1 MRSKNF
7 IVAAG
12 LTLGAL
18 TASSACSKAQ
28 QPPAQKQP
36 PQPLQPAV
44 VTPEERQQYLDAART
59 SWNFVNSIYQ
69 PTTGFA
75 KAHRTYDYVTL
86 WDFAGAMAAHYVA
99 RDLGFIDN
107 ATYDAHIS
115 RALATLTSVDLFDRA
130 AFNRIYD
137 SKTGRMVDNAG
148 QISTLGAGWSS
159 TDMGRLLIWLRIIS
173 NRDPKYA
180 PLAAQVV
187 RRLDMNKVLK
197 DGYLTGVD
205 VNAKTG
211 SRQDFIETEMGY
223 QQYASSGFAMW
234 GARVA
239 KEALDIRANAKTANV
254 MGVRLL
260 VDNRG
265 NDRVMSEPYIMLG
278 LELGYRSPELRQ
290 QSQRVLDAQ
299 MARYQKTGIVTAVT
313 EDAMP
318 DPPYYF
324 YYYSVYHRGQPFT
337 IEGPGDKLYV
347 QNPRWVSTKAAF
359 GWNAVLPNSYT
370 QILLR
375 TVQPAQTATGWGS
388 GVYEGTYKPTGV
400 PSLNTAALIME
411 SALFKLKGTPI
422 FVDAIPTTTPL
433 FQYVAP
439 PQPKAVPTP
448 TPVKNVPVAPVKSVP
463 AKKKAPARKK

>member
-1 MRSKNF
+1 MRSKNL
-7 IVAAG
+7 IVACG
-12 LTLGAL
+12 LILGAL
-18 TASSACSKAQ
+18 SMSSACSKAQ
-28 QPPAQKQP
+28 PPAQKQP
-36 PQPLQPAV
+36 VQTAQSAV
-44 VTPEERQQYLDAART
+44 ATPEERQLYLNAART

-115 RALATLTSVDLFDRA
+115 RALATLSSVDLFDRA

-137 SKTGRMVDNAG
+137 SKTGRMVDNAST
-148 QISTLGAGWSS
+148 ISTIGAGWSS

-180 PLAAQVV
+180 SLASQIV

-197 DGYLTGVD
+197 GGYLTGVD

-223 QQYASSGFAMW
+223 QQYAASGFSMW
-234 GARVA
+234 GAKVA
-239 KEALDIRANAKTANV
+239 KEALDVRANAKVVNV
-254 MGVRLL
+254 MGVRML
-260 VDNRG
+260 VDSRG
-265 NDRVMSEPYIMLG
+265 NDRVMSEPYIMIG

-324 YYYSVYHRGQPFT
+324 YYYSVYHRGEAFT

-347 QNPRWVSTKAAF
+347 QNPRWVSSKAAF
-359 GWNAVLPNSYT
+359 GWNSVLPNTYT
-370 QILLR
+370 QLVLR

-388 GVYEGTYKPTGV
+388 GVYEGTYKPTGT

-411 SALFKLKGTPI
+411 SALYKLKGVPI
-422 FVDAIPTTTPL
+422 FTDALPTTTPL
-433 FQYVAP
+433 FAYVAA
-439 PQPKAVPTP
+439 PQPRTVVPPPPNP
-448 TPVKNVPVAPVKSVP
+448 TPVKNVPV
-463 AKKKAPARKK
+463 KKKASTKR

>member
-1 MRSKNF
+1 MRSKTLVVT
-7 IVAAG
+7 IG
-12 LTLGAL
+12 LALGAVA
-18 TASSACSKAQ
+18 TSSACSKAQ
-28 QPPAQKQP
+28 QPPAQNAAQTV
-36 PQPLQPAV
+36 V
-44 VTPEERQQYLDAART
+44 VTPEERQQFLNAART

-107 ATYDAHIS
+107 ATYDARIS
-115 RALATLTSVDLFDRA
+115 RALATLSTVDLFDRV

-137 SKTGRMVDNAG
+137 SKTGRMVDNG
-148 QISTLGAGWSS
+148 GKISNVGAGWSS
-159 TDMGRLLIWLRIIS
+159 TDIGRLLIWLRIVS

-180 PLAAQVV
+180 PIAAQIV
-187 RRLDMNKVLK
+187 RRLDMNRILTN
-197 DGYLTGVD
+197 GYLSGVD

-211 SRQDFIETEMGY
+211 QRKQFVETEMGY
-223 QQYASSGFAMW
+223 QQYAASGFAMW

-239 KEALDIRANAKTANV
+239 KEALDIRANAKAVNV
-254 MGVRLL
+254 MGVRML
-260 VDNRG
+260 VDSRG

-290 QSQRVLDAQ
+290 QAQRVLDAQ
-299 MARYQKTGIVTAVT
+299 MARHQRTGIVTAVT

-324 YYYSVYHRGQPFT
+324 YYYSVYHNGQPFT
-337 IEGPGDKLYV
+337 VEGPGDDLVVDK
-347 QNPRWVSTKAAF
+347 PRWISSKAAF
-359 GWNAVLPNSYT
+359 GWQAVLPNAYT
-370 QILLR
+370 QLVMR
-375 TVQPAQTATGWGS
+375 TIQPAQTPIGWGS

-422 FVDAIPTTTPL
+422 FTD
-433 FQYVAP
+433 
-439 PQPKAVPTP
+439 AVPTTRPLFAFVAQPTPRPP
-448 TPVKNVPVAPVKSVP
+448 TPVKNVPVRKTP
-463 AKKKAPARKK
+463 AKKK